1 MLTYLFNLSAEA
13 VRNVWISGEHFQRSR
28 LGAGSS
34 LMLAALTSLE
44 GLPLLWEKQS
54 HCVFTS
60 LVAILR
66 LWVYISSRL
75 IRVFHFSLFGKS
87 CDVLVR
93 ISMQKDITDSF
104 RSEWILWICQ
114 TNSAL
119 LVIKSYFKINFYEWN
134 NNLAYM
140 YVSRYS
146 VHCTSTI
153 PSKGE
158 CSHTTPQHPSA
169 PITNWNHYSSFI
181 LEFIFLVIWSM
192 QFESI
197 LFCFFSTC
205 MGLSY
210 QRLPPFL
217 SAPPPWSISKARLV
231 SVSSM
236 PDGSSKHTRH
246 RQRSIMSR
254 ESLLVESAPDWEVL
268 HVCEF
273 H

>member
-1 MLTYLFNLSAEA
+1 MLTYLCNLSAEA

-104 RSEWILWICQ
+104 RSEYILWICQ
-114 TNSAL
+114 THSAL
-119 LVIKSYFKINFYEWN
+119 LVIKSYFKMNFYEWN

-197 LFCFFSTC
+197 LLVFFLPAWACHTSDCSHFC
-205 MGLSY
+205 
-210 QRLPPFL
+210 
-217 SAPPPWSISKARLV
+217 PPPLRGASVKLGWYQSVQCQTARPNT
-231 SVSSM
+231 
-236 PDGSSKHTRH
+236 PDTYSAQSCP
-246 RQRSIMSR
+246 
-254 ESLLVESAPDWEVL
+254 ESPCW
-268 HVCEF
+268 
-273 H
+273 